1 MTETLCTAFPA
12 PDTMPAMDISPTL
25 FSKVAGLDPRSAADL
40 LQDLPDAQ
48 IAELLTRLH
57 IGHAV
62 EVLEEFPPQRRQHI
76 AAAVPFG
83 GHEPLWLV
91 GHTFPE
97 GTVGRLMERPVA
109 VFPTTATVEDTLRTL
124 REILRQH
131 MVIYLFITEAD
142 GRLIGV
148 VAFRELAFAEGSTT
162 LGEIMLHQP
171 FFLRPEQKLV
181 EAMRQVV
188 RHHFPIYPV
197 CDEDGRLLGVV
208 KGQALF
214 EQQTF
219 EISAQAGSMV
229 GVEKEERLATPWQ
242 RSFRFR
248 HPWLLLN
255 MLVAFGAGTVVG
267 LFESTLDKLVV
278 LAAFLPVMAGQT
290 SNLGAQALAV
300 AIRGMTLGELRAVS
314 AWKVLAKEAWMG
326 LLNGMVSGVL
336 AGIALYFV
344 AQSQQD
350 ISPWILSGVIFL
362 AMSLSCMFA
371 GLAGAAIPLLLQRL
385 GADPATASAIFLS
398 VATDISSMGLFLALV
413 SLVMP

>member
-1 MTETLCTAFPA
+1 
-12 PDTMPAMDISPTL
+12 MDISPTL
-25 FSKVAGLDPRSAADL
+25 YARIAGLDPRSAADL
-40 LQDLPDAQ
+40 LKAMPDAQ

-62 EVLEEFPPQRRQHI
+62 EVLEEFDPERRKRI

-83 GHEPLWLV
+83 SHEPLWLV

-109 VFPTTATVEDTLRTL
+109 VFSATATVGSVLETL

-131 MVIYLFITEAD
+131 MVIYLFVTAAD
-142 GRLIGV
+142 GRLEGV
-148 VAFRELAFAEGSTT
+148 VAFRELAFAEPSTR
-162 LGEIMLHQP
+162 LSEVMLRRP

-188 RHHFPIYPV
+188 KHHFPIYPV

-208 KGQALF
+208 RGQALF
-214 EQQTF
+214 EQQAF

-229 GVEKEERLATPWQ
+229 GVEKEERLATPWR
-242 RSFRFR
+242 RSFRSR

-255 MLVAFGAGTVVG
+255 MLVAFGAATVVG

-278 LAAFLPVMAGQT
+278 LAAFLPVMSGQC

-300 AIRGMTLGELRAVS
+300 AIRGMTLGELRAISPWRVI
-314 AWKVLAKEAWMG
+314 AKEGWLG
-326 LLNGMVSGVL
+326 LLNGAVSGLL
-336 AGIALYFV
+336 AGSVLYFV
-344 AQSQQD
+344 AQSQD
-350 ISPWILSGVIFL
+350 MVAPIWLATTIFVAL
-362 AMSLSCMFA
+362 SLSCMFA
-371 GLAGAAIPLLLQRL
+371 GLAGAAIPILLRRL

-398 VATDISSMGLFLALV
+398 TVTDISSMGLFLSLV
-413 SLVMP
+413 ALVMP

>member
-1 MTETLCTAFPA
+1 
-12 PDTMPAMDISPTL
+12 MDVSPTL
-25 FSKVAGLDPRSAADL
+25 FSRIARLDPHSAADL
-40 LQDLPDAQ
+40 LQSMPDAQ

-62 EVLEEFPPQRRQHI
+62 EVLEEFDPERRKRI

-83 GHEPLWLV
+83 SHEPLWLV

-109 VFPTTATVEDTLRTL
+109 VFSPSTTVGSVLQTL

-131 MVIYLFITEAD
+131 MVIYLFVTDAD
-142 GRLIGV
+142 GRLEGV
-148 VAFRELAFAEGSTT
+148 VAFRELVFAEPSTR
-162 LGEIMLHQP
+162 LSEVMLRQP

-188 RHHFPIYPV
+188 KHHFPVYPV
-197 CDEDGRLLGVV
+197 CDSDGRLLGVV
-208 KGQALF
+208 RGQALF
-214 EQQTF
+214 EQQAF

-229 GVEKEERLATPWQ
+229 GVEKEERLATPWR
-242 RSFRFR
+242 RSFRSR

-255 MLVAFGAGTVVG
+255 IVVAFGAATVVG
-267 LFESTLDKLVV
+267 MFESTLDKLVV
-278 LAAFLPVMAGQT
+278 LAAFLPVMSGQC

-300 AIRGMTLGELRAVS
+300 AIRGMTLGELRAISPWRV
-314 AWKVLAKEAWMG
+314 VGKEAWLG
-326 LLNGMVSGVL
+326 LVNGMVSGVL

-350 ISPWILSGVIFL
+350 VSPIGLAVMIFIALSV
-362 AMSLSCMFA
+362 SCMLA
-371 GLAGAAIPLLLQRL
+371 GLAGASIPMLLRRL

-398 VATDISSMGLFLALV
+398 VVTDVTSMGIFLSLV
-413 SLVMP
+413 SLLMH

>member
-1 MTETLCTAFPA
+1 
-12 PDTMPAMDISPTL
+12 MDVSPNL
-25 FSKVAGLDPRSAADL
+25 FAKVAGLDPRSAADL
-40 LQDLPDAQ
+40 LEAMPDAQ

-62 EVLEEFPPQRRQHI
+62 EVLEEFDPERRKRI

-83 GHEPLWLV
+83 GQEPLWLV

-109 VFPTTATVEDTLRTL
+109 VFSPSATVGGTLETL
-124 REILRQH
+124 REILRHQ
-131 MVIYLFITEAD
+131 MVIYLFVTGPGGE
-142 GRLIGV
+142 LQGV
-148 VAFRELAFAEGSTT
+148 VAFRELAFAEHSTT
-162 LGEIMLHQP
+162 LAEIMLRQP
-171 FFLRPEQKLV
+171 FYLRPEQKLV

-188 RHHFPIYPV
+188 KHHFPIYPV
-197 CDEDGRLLGVV
+197 CDESGRLLGVV

-255 MLVAFGAGTVVG
+255 MLVAFGAATVVG
-267 LFESTLDKLVV
+267 LFETTLDKLVV
-278 LAAFLPVMAGQT
+278 LAAFLPVMSGQC

-300 AIRGMTLGELRAVS
+300 TIRGMTLGELRDIKP
-314 AWKVLAKEAWMG
+314 WRILAKEAWMG
-326 LLNGMVSGVL
+326 FLNGMVSGVL
-336 AGIALYFV
+336 AGVALYFV

-350 ISPWILSGVIFL
+350 VPPIVLSVAIFVAL
-362 AMSLSCMFA
+362 SLSCAFA
-371 GLAGAAIPLLLQRL
+371 GLAGAAIPMLLRRL

-398 VATDISSMGLFLALV
+398 VATDISSMGLFLTLV
-413 SLVMP
+413 SLVLH

>member
-1 MTETLCTAFPA
+1 MR
-12 PDTMPAMDISPTL
+12 AMDITPKLYSRI
-25 FSKVAGLDPRSAADL
+25 AGLDPRSAADL
-40 LQDLPDAQ
+40 LAPMPDAQ

-62 EVLEEFPPQRRQHI
+62 EVLEEFHPERRKRI

-83 GHEPLWLV
+83 AQAPLWLV
-91 GHTFPE
+91 GHTYPE
-97 GTVGRLMERPVA
+97 GTVGRLMESPVA
-109 VFPTTATVEDTLRTL
+109 VFSPTTTVGHTLDTL
-124 REILRQH
+124 REILRH
-131 MVIYLFITEAD
+131 SMVIYLFITDGD

-148 VAFRELAFAEGSTT
+148 VAFRELAFAEAGTT
-162 LGEIMLHQP
+162 LGEIMLREP
-171 FFLRPEQKLV
+171 FSLRPQEKLV

-188 RHHFPIYPV
+188 KRHFPVYPV
-197 CDEDGRLLGVV
+197 CDDAGRLLGVV
-208 KGQALF
+208 RGQVLF
-214 EQQTF
+214 EQQAF

-255 MLVAFGAGTVVG
+255 MLVAFGAATVVG

-278 LAAFLPVMAGQT
+278 LAAFLPVMSGQC

-314 AWKVLAKEAWMG
+314 PWRVMAKEAWMG
-326 LLNGMVSGVL
+326 LLNGMVSGVI
-336 AGIALYFV
+336 AGVALYFV
-344 AQSQQD
+344 AQSQTD
-350 ISPWILSGVIFL
+350 VAPIKLSVVIFVAL
-362 AMSLSCMFA
+362 SLSCMFA
-371 GLAGAAIPLLLQRL
+371 GLAGAAIPMLLRRM

-398 VATDISSMGLFLALV
+398 VVTDMSSMGIFL
-413 SLVMP
+413 SLVALAMH

>member
-1 MTETLCTAFPA
+1 
-12 PDTMPAMDISPTL
+12 MDISPTL

-40 LQDLPDAQ
+40 LEAMPDAQ

-62 EVLEEFPPQRRQHI
+62 EVLEEFDPERRKRI

-109 VFPTTATVEDTLRTL
+109 VFPASATVGDSLRTL

-131 MVIYLFITEAD
+131 MVIYLFVTEAD
-142 GRLIGV
+142 GSLIGV
-148 VAFRELAFAEGSTT
+148 VAFRELAFAEPDTT
-162 LGEIMLHQP
+162 LGDIMLRQP

-197 CDEDGRLLGVV
+197 CDEAGRLLGVV

-229 GVEKEERLATPWQ
+229 GVEKEERLATPWA

-248 HPWLLLN
+248 YPWLLLN
-255 MLVAFGAGTVVG
+255 MVIAFGAGTVVG
-267 LFESTLDKLVV
+267 LFEATLDKLVV

-300 AIRGMTLGELRAVS
+300 AIRGMTLGELRAIS
-314 AWKVLAKEAWMG
+314 PWRILGKEAWMG
-326 LLNGMVSGVL
+326 LLNGMI
-336 AGIALYFV
+336 AGLVASIALYFV
-344 AQSQQD
+344 ARSQQD
-350 ISPWILSGVIFL
+350 VAPLLLAGAIFL
-362 AMSLSCMFA
+362 ALSLSCSFA
-371 GLAGAAIPLLLQRL
+371 GLAGAAIPLVLRRL

-398 VATDISSMGLFLALV
+398 VATDITSMGLFLTLV